1 MQLNL
6 KTFIPLV
13 VIFALQISII
23 VPIYQVEAYLEE
35 CLQSL
40 LDQTYKNL
48 DIVLI
53 NDGSIDKSLDIAMH
67 YVRLD
72 QRLFLITK
80 PNGGLSSARNMGLE
94 LINGTGLRNLLE
106 SCEFDSSHSLKN
118 LDSLESFRNLEGLNA
133 NDTKDKCGGIP
144 SRSCLYKYS

>member
-1 MQLNL
+1 M
-6 KTFIPLV
+6 
-13 VIFALQISII
+13 QISII

-53 NDGSIDKSLDIAMH
+53 DDGSIDKSLDIAMH

-72 QRLFLITK
+72 TGSLDYSPAVR
-80 PNGGLSSARNMGLE
+80 PNLYPCKA
-94 LINGTGLRNLLE
+94 
-106 SCEFDSSHSLKN
+106 FQ
-118 LDSLESFRNLEGLNA
+118 
-133 NDTKDKCGGIP
+133 IP
-144 SRSCLYKYS
+144 SSVSTTALVLGDFVSLNSVLCLGFLLDP